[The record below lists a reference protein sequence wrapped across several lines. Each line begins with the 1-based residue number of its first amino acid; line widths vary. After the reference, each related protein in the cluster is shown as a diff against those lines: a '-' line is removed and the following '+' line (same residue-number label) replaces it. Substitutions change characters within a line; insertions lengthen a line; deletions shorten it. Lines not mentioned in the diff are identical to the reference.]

1 MNKRQKKKL
10 FKRIHGYNPPKKMK
24 LAAVS
29 ESDTIVFEMSEIEYE
44 EQIEKVRM
52 MFRNMGTVIEKAVE
66 DIGGRLKSIG
76 EDIGDRLKNI
86 GEALQTGYE
95 LEELPIVQTTQ
106 ILTERRGKRGWTRK
120 RR

>member
-10 FKRIHGYNPPKKMK
+10 FKRIHGYNPPKKTK
-24 LAAVS
+24 QAAVS
-29 ESDTIVFEMSEIEYE
+29 DSDTIVFDLSESEYE

-52 MFRNMGTVIEKAVE
+52 MFRNMGTVIGKAVE
-66 DIGGRLKSIG
+66 DIR
-76 EDIGDRLKNI
+76 DRLKNI

-106 ILTERRGKRGWTRK
+106 ILTERRGERGWTRK

>member
-10 FKRIHGYNPPKKMK
+10 FKRIHGYNPPKKTK
-24 LAAVS
+24 PAAVS
-29 ESDTIVFEMSEIEYE
+29 DSDTIVFEMSESEYE

-52 MFRNMGTVIEKAVE
+52 MFRNMGAVIGKAVE
-66 DIGGRLKSIG
+66 DIG
-76 EDIGDRLKNI
+76 DRFKNI

-95 LEELPIVQTTQ
+95 LEEPPIVQTTQ

>member
-52 MFRNMGTVIEKAVE
+52 MFRNMGTVIGKAVE
-66 DIGGRLKSIG
+66 DIGGRF
-76 EDIGDRLKNI
+76 KNI
-86 GEALQTGYE
+86 GEALQTG

>member
-10 FKRIHGYNPPKKMK
+10 FKRIHGYNPPKKTK
-24 LAAVS
+24 PAAVS
-29 ESDTIVFEMSEIEYE
+29 DSDTIVFDLSESEYE

-52 MFRNMGTVIEKAVE
+52 MFRNMGTVIGKAVE
-66 DIGGRLKSIG
+66 DIR
-76 EDIGDRLKNI
+76 DRLKNI

-106 ILTERRGKRGWTRK
+106 ILTERRGERGWTRK

>member
-10 FKRIHGYNPPKKMK
+10 FKRIHGYNPPKKTK
-24 LAAVS
+24 PAAVS
-29 ESDTIVFEMSEIEYE
+29 DSDTIVFEMSESEYE

-52 MFRNMGTVIEKAVE
+52 MFRNMGAVIGKAVE
-66 DIGGRLKSIG
+66 DIGDRFKS
-76 EDIGDRLKNI
+76 I

-95 LEELPIVQTTQ
+95 LEEPPIVQTTQ

>member
-1 MNKRQKKKL
+1 M
-10 FKRIHGYNPPKKMK
+10 
-24 LAAVS
+24 S
-29 ESDTIVFEMSEIEYE
+29 DSDTIVFDLSESEYE

-52 MFRNMGTVIEKAVE
+52 MFRNMGTVIGKAVE
-66 DIGGRLKSIG
+66 DIR
-76 EDIGDRLKNI
+76 DRLKNI

-106 ILTERRGKRGWTRK
+106 ILTERRGERGWTRK

>member
-29 ESDTIVFEMSEIEYE
+29 ESDTIVFEMSELEY
-44 EQIEKVRM
+44 
-52 MFRNMGTVIEKAVE
+52 
-66 DIGGRLKSIG
+66 
-76 EDIGDRLKNI
+76 
-86 GEALQTGYE
+86 
-95 LEELPIVQTTQ
+95 EELPIVQTTQ

>member
-1 MNKRQKKKL
+1 
-10 FKRIHGYNPPKKMK
+10 MK
-24 LAAVS
+24 LETVS
-29 ESDTIVFEMSEIEYE
+29 ESDTIVFEMSESEYE

-52 MFRNMGTVIEKAVE
+52 MFRNMGAVIGKAVE
-66 DIGGRLKSIG
+66 DIGDRFKS
-76 EDIGDRLKNI
+76 I

>member
-10 FKRIHGYNPPKKMK
+10 FKRIHGYNPPKKTK

-29 ESDTIVFEMSEIEYE
+29 ESDTIVFDMSEFEYE

-52 MFRNMGTVIEKAVE
+52 MFRNMGAVIGKAVE
-66 DIGGRLKSIG
+66 DIGDRFKS
-76 EDIGDRLKNI
+76 I

-95 LEELPIVQTTQ
+95 LEELPIVQTAQ
-106 ILTERRGKRGWTRK
+106 ILTENRGRRGWTRK